1 MLLGAVGDIDCLLNF
16 EVDSLPFLDAGEEPL
31 TYDAGRSA
39 REVRRLGGASE
50 EKPGIFA
57 CHALIFG
64 EAEFPRLV
72 FIGDV
77 PLIPGEA
84 MAPLDPVLI
93 LRGVGVED
101 LGAGVKGLLGGVDG
115 LRDGVA
121 FRTPG
126 GGLEWG
132 VDDVLPLDWKVLFP
146 DRGDGLKRFGLGL
159 PLLLL

>member
-1 MLLGAVGDIDCLLNF
+1 MLLEAVGDIDCLLNL
-16 EVDSLPFLDAGEEPL
+16 EVESLPFLDAGEEPL

-72 FIGDV
+72 FIGEV
-77 PLIPGEA
+77 PLTPGEA
-84 MAPLDPVLI
+84 MVPLEPVLI

-101 LGAGVKGLLGGVDG
+101 LGAGVEGLLGGVDG
-115 LRDGVA
+115 LRDGVPCCG
-121 FRTPG
+121 PG
-126 GGLEWG
+126 GGLE
-132 VDDVLPLDWKVLFP
+132 
-146 DRGDGLKRFGLGL
+146 
-159 PLLLL
+159 